1 MVVFANYMQGINSV
15 APDMGGH
22 TFKPERARQTE
33 GGVKIDLA
41 SGKLSSTISYY
52 DILVKDRVRATPV
65 NLYPA
70 VLGCIWYAAD
80 VAQADSIAA
89 VQVLMVESV
98 E

>member
-1 MVVFANYMQGINSV
+1 MVIFANYMQGINYV

-52 DILVKDRVRATPV
+52 DILVKDKVRA

-80 VAQADSIAA
+80 AAQADGVAA